1 LISPRINDNINCR
14 TAKALLRLD
23 GPNHSNLN
31 ARLSMANGDCIT
43 KRSARD
49 PIFEA
54 IEGHRI
60 AGIHYD
66 SACALTDEAQAAQE
80 GREVSEEDRAAFEG
94 AEEAAND
101 ALDRLL
107 STRLTTMAGAQ
118 ALIRYSLREF
128 QKGEL
133 IDVAPRLLRNLLNS
147 PLLDPSVA
155 KAD

>member
-1 LISPRINDNINCR
+1 MR
-14 TAKALLRLD
+14 A
-23 GPNHSNLN
+23 
-31 ARLSMANGDCIT
+31 
-43 KRSARD
+43 
-49 PIFEA
+49 
-54 IEGHRI
+54 
-60 AGIHYD
+60 
-66 SACALTDEAQAAQE
+66 TDEAQAAQE